1 MFDSKEEILE
11 KIGLGEDS
19 LIEFKSVRFAGSK
32 IRGPERDD
40 LADQLAAFAN
50 RKEGVLLLGVDDKTR
65 QVEGIPVDKLDLVES
80 LVREVC
86 NDAIK
91 PPLVAAIVRMML
103 PDTSGTERAV
113 IKVDVARSL
122 FVHLSPG
129 GYLYRVGSSKRVMSP
144 DYLARLFQQRSQTRL
159 IRFDEQAIP
168 NATLDDL
175 SEDLWMRFHTAR
187 TLDSRSEFLGK
198 QGMARQEE
206 GGTWRPS
213 VAGVLMAAPDPRRW
227 LPNAFIQAVAYTAGS
242 PTPETTDAS
251 YQTDAKDIAGSLDTQ
266 ITEACRFVARNAR
279 VGARKGMG
287 RIDDPQFDMTAVFE
301 AVVNAVAHRDYSIYG
316 SKIRLQLFSDRLV
329 IRSPGSLPN
338 TMTVESMTYRQA
350 ARNEVITSLL
360 ARCRVPDEQW
370 LTTDRSTM
378 MDKRGEGVPIILESS
393 KKLSGKEPIY
403 RSIDDAEL
411 ELTVFAANQAPGSSS

>member
-1 MFDSKEEILE
+1 MQS
-11 KIGLGEDS
+11 S
-19 LIEFKSVRFAGSK
+19 RS
-32 IRGPERDD
+32 
-40 LADQLAAFAN
+40 
-50 RKEGVLLLGVDDKTR
+50 
-65 QVEGIPVDKLDLVES
+65 
-80 LVREVC
+80 
-86 NDAIK
+86 
-91 PPLVAAIVRMML
+91 LVAAIVRMML

-129 GYLYRVGSSKRVMSP
+129 GYLHRVGSSKRIMSP

-213 VAGVLMAAPDPRRW
+213 VACILMAAPDPRRW
-227 LPNAFIQAVAYTAGS
+227 LPNAFIQAVACTAGS

-266 ITEACRFVARNAR
+266 ITGADLSRVMR

-360 ARCRVPDEQW
+360 ARCRVPDEEW
-370 LTTDRSTM
+370 LATDRSTM

-411 ELTVFAANQAPGSSS
+411 ELTIYAASQSPGAPS